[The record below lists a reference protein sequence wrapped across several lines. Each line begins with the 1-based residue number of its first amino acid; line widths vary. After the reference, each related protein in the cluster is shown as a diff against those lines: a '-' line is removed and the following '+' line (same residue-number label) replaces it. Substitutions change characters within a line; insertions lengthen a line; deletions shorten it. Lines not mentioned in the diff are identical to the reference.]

1 MCFKKNYL
9 YKVTIQFFIYA
20 THYLTAV
27 IQNNE
32 IYFHEIQQQFLK

>member
-9 YKVTIQFFIYA
+9 YKVTIQFFIYS

-27 IQNNE
+27 IQNNK
-32 IYFHEIQQQFLK
+32 IYCDGIPQQFLK